1 MTRNIEP
8 TVISPEMVGAYLEGK
23 LSGEE
28 LKTFEKLISTTPE
41 LSNMVDDIRGL
52 EMDMAA
58 SINEDYPDFMDS
70 FELPL
75 VADIDTPDSLD
86 VVDYDIEL
94 TPADDFEQPSAD
106 NDDLDGMIDS
116 NTVDTL
122 EDTDHTFD
130 TNHGDASDISSGI
143 E

>member
-8 TVISPEMVGAYLEGK
+8 TAISPEMIGAYLEGK

-28 LKTFEKLISTTPE
+28 LKTFEKLMTTNPE

-52 EMDMAA
+52 EMDVEA
-58 SINEDYPDFMDS
+58 SIGEDYPDFMDS

-75 VADIDTPDSLD
+75 VADLDAQDSLD

-94 TPADDFEQPSAD
+94 TLADNPEQPATD
-106 NDDLDGMIDS
+106 N
-116 NTVDTL
+116 NVVDTP
-122 EDTDHTFD
+122 EDTDHIFD
-130 TNHGDASDISSGI
+130 TDHGDVCDMTNGI

>member
-8 TVISPEMVGAYLEGK
+8 TAISPEMIGAYLEGK

-28 LKTFEKLISTTPE
+28 LKTFEKLMTTNPE

-52 EMDMAA
+52 EMDVAA
-58 SINEDYPDFMDS
+58 SISEDYPDFMDS

-75 VADIDTPDSLD
+75 VADLDAQDSLD

-94 TPADDFEQPSAD
+94 TLADNPEQPATD
-106 NDDLDGMIDS
+106 N
-116 NTVDTL
+116 NVVDTP
-122 EDTDHTFD
+122 EDTDHIFD
-130 TNHGDASDISSGI
+130 TDHGDVCDMTNGI

>member
-8 TVISPEMVGAYLEGK
+8 TAVSPEMVGAYLEGN

-28 LKTFEKLISTTPE
+28 LKTFEKLIATNPE

-52 EMDMAA
+52 EMDMEA
-58 SINEDYPDFMDS
+58 SISEDYPDFMET

-75 VADIDTPDSLD
+75 MADVDTTDSLD

-94 TPADDFEQPSAD
+94 TQTDSLEQPTTD
-106 NDDLDGMIDS
+106 NDHSAGMIDS

-130 TNHGDASDISSGI
+130 TDHGDSSDISNGI

>member
-8 TVISPEMVGAYLEGK
+8 TTISPEMVGAYIEGN
-23 LSGEE
+23 LSETE
-28 LKTFEKLISTTPE
+28 MVTFENLMKNDSE
-41 LSNMVDDIRGL
+41 LRNMVEDVRDL
-52 EMDMAA
+52 EVDMEA
-58 SINEDYPDFMDS
+58 SINEDYPDFMNT

-75 VADIDTPDSLD
+75 VADIDISDSLE
-86 VVDYDIEL
+86 VVDYNIEL
-94 TPADDFEQPSAD
+94 TSTDDFEQPTTD
-106 NDDLDGMIDS
+106 NDHSAGMIDS

-130 TNHGDASDISSGI
+130 TNHGDASDISNGI

>member
-8 TVISPEMVGAYLEGK
+8 TAVSPEMVGAYLEGK

-28 LKTFEKLISTTPE
+28 LKTFEKLMTTNPE
-41 LSNMVDDIRGL
+41 LSNMVDDVRGL

-58 SINEDYPDFMDS
+58 SISEDYPDFMEA

-75 VADIDTPDSLD
+75 VADLDIQDSLD

-94 TPADDFEQPSAD
+94 TSTDDFEQPTTD
-106 NDDLDGMIDS
+106 NDHSAGMIDS

-130 TNHGDASDISSGI
+130 TDHGDASDISSGI

>member
-8 TVISPEMVGAYLEGK
+8 TAISPEMIGAYLEGK

-28 LKTFEKLISTTPE
+28 LKTFEKLMTTNPE
-41 LSNMVDDIRGL
+41 LSNMVDDVRDL
-52 EMDMAA
+52 EMDVAA
-58 SINEDYPDFMDS
+58 SISEDYPDFMDS

-75 VADIDTPDSLD
+75 VADLDAQDSLD

-94 TPADDFEQPSAD
+94 TLADNPEQPATD
-106 NDDLDGMIDS
+106 N
-116 NTVDTL
+116 NVVDTP
-122 EDTDHTFD
+122 EDTDHIFD
-130 TNHGDASDISSGI
+130 TDHGDVCDMTNGI

>member
-8 TVISPEMVGAYLEGK
+8 TAISPEMIGAYLEGN

-28 LKTFEKLISTTPE
+28 LKTFEKLIATNPE

-52 EMDMAA
+52 EMDMEA
-58 SINEDYPDFMDS
+58 SISEDYPDFMET

-75 VADIDTPDSLD
+75 MADVDTTDSLD

-94 TPADDFEQPSAD
+94 TSTDDFEQPTTD
-106 NDDLDGMIDS
+106 NDHSAGMIDS

-130 TNHGDASDISSGI
+130 TDHGDSSDISNGI

>member
-1 MTRNIEP
+1 MKRNIEP
-8 TVISPEMVGAYLEGK
+8 TAISPEMIGAYLEGN

-28 LKTFEKLISTTPE
+28 LKTFEKLMTTNPE
-41 LSNMVDDIRGL
+41 LSNMVDDVRGL

-58 SINEDYPDFMDS
+58 SISEDYPDFMEA

-75 VADIDTPDSLD
+75 VADLDIQDSLD

-94 TPADDFEQPSAD
+94 TSTDDFEQPTTD
-106 NDDLDGMIDS
+106 NDHSAGMIDS

-130 TNHGDASDISSGI
+130 TDHGDASDISSGI